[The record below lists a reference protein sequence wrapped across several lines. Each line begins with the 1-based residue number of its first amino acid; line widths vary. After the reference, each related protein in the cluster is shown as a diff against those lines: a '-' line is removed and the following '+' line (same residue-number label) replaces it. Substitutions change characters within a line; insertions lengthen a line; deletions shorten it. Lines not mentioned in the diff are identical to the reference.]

1 MHFYFVGFTDL
12 SLNDQMRLLQGSWSE
27 VLTLSLVFR
36 TLPTSVAAANAAA
49 KDTEAGGLLKR
60 RLKFAP
66 DFALTEAMA
75 LQIDLEEFH
84 HHVSCSQ
91 NRERERREQRPWP
104 FLLSFWPLQC
114 KESTK
119 TKGRTCRTLKI
130 AFFTFCMKHG
140 CFCHFFL
147 MKTWGLTRTSRS
159 RMKVFLESSLPKP
172 FHSSFYLRL
181 ELTSLDE
188 CTQNWRLMH

>member
-114 KESTK
+114 QESTN
-119 TKGRTCRTLKI
+119 TEGRTCRTLKI

-147 MKTWGLTRTSRS
+147 MKT
-159 RMKVFLESSLPKP
+159 
-172 FHSSFYLRL
+172 
-181 ELTSLDE
+181 
-188 CTQNWRLMH
+188 

>member
-1 MHFYFVGFTDL
+1 MILNFLRRPLQIKVHILEVFYFQLTKVLCSLNFSLLDLCVFQVPTEYLRNQCKNAMHFHFVGFTDL

-75 LQIDLEEFH
+75 LQIDLEEFY
-84 HHVSCSQ
+84 HHVSSSQ
-91 NRERERREQRPWP
+91 
-104 FLLSFWPLQC
+104 
-114 KESTK
+114 K
-119 TKGRTCRTLKI
+119 
-130 AFFTFCMKHG
+130 
-140 CFCHFFL
+140 
-147 MKTWGLTRTSRS
+147 
-159 RMKVFLESSLPKP
+159 
-172 FHSSFYLRL
+172 
-181 ELTSLDE
+181 
-188 CTQNWRLMH
+188 